1 MTSLGWWEWQPA
13 VNIDTS
19 VIIELWDSPVFDQLS
34 FYPLYVY
41 LVV

>member
-1 MTSLGWWEWQPA
+1 MTSLGLWEWQPA

-19 VIIELWDSPVFDQLS
+19 VIIDLWNSPVFDQLS
-34 FYPLYVY
+34 SYTLHVY